1 MIGYATVGTNTLDR
15 AGRFYDALLEP
26 LGAQRIHSF
35 DRGIFYGEKVY
46 ELAVVTPFDGNTAKP
61 GNGTMV
67 ALEAPTREAV
77 DKVYALA
84 LKLGGSDEGGPG
96 IRGRAESGFYGAYFR
111 DLDGNKLCVFRMGP
125 A

>member
-1 MIGYATVGTNTLDR
+1 MIGYATVGTNDLER
-15 AGRFYDALLEP
+15 AGRFYDALVEP
-26 LGAQRIHSF
+26 LGAKRVHSF
-35 DRGIFYGEKVY
+35 DRGIFYGERVY
-46 ELAVVTPFDGNTAKP
+46 ELAVVSPFDGNAAMP

-84 LKLGGSDEGGPG
+84 LDLGGSDEGGPG
-96 IRGRAESGFYGAYFR
+96 IRGREESGFYGAYFR
-111 DLDGNKLCVFRMGP
+111 DLDDNKLCVFRMGT